1 MDKKIAELQEKVTA
15 AKSKVKSME
24 NSKYLWVVTSVL
36 IAQMTT
42 GIMYNTLLHKYDGSV
57 PLLVPL
63 DIV

>member
-36 IAQMTT
+36 IAQMTI
-42 GIMYNTLLHKYDGSV
+42 GIMCNILLHKYDGSV